1 MLNQCLEN
9 VELKIFPPSSPAP
22 ATSGVRWR
30 RSSSGPAQEHIGRRV
45 AQLQRPAGGGAP
57 AAGTMRTREGR
68 PRHGARSSCGRSAL
82 EAGAAAAGAGHAEAA
97 GEERRR
103 AVVGAQAATGM
114 SGGAG

>member
-9 VELKIFPPSSPAP
+9 VELKIFPPSPAP
-22 ATSGVRWR
+22 ATSGVRRR
-30 RSSSGPAQEHIGRRV
+30 RSSSGPAQEHVVRHV
-45 AQLQRPAGGGAP
+45 AQLQRPAGDAAP
-57 AAGTMRTREGR
+57 AAGTTRTHAGR
-68 PRHGARSSCGRSAL
+68 PRRGGRGSCGHGAL

-103 AVVGAQAATGM
+103 AMVGAQAATGM

>member
-22 ATSGVRWR
+22 ATSG
-30 RSSSGPAQEHIGRRV
+30 GRRRPGARRRRA
-45 AQLQRPAGGGAP
+45 AQLRRPAGDGAP
-57 AAGTMRTREGR
+57 AAGTTRTRTEK
-68 PRHGARSSCGRSAL
+68 PQCGAL

-103 AVVGAQAATGM
+103 AVVGAHAATGM
-114 SGGAG
+114 SSGAG